1 MILSALLTSVG
12 INFGLCLLFFTLYS
26 ILRKQPINADVY
38 APRIVAEGKN
48 DQSSDFNLERLLPS
62 TSWVSRAWNPSEDEL
77 LMCAG
82 LDGVVFMRIFT
93 FSLKVFSFAG
103 VVGLCA
109 LLPINY
115 MGSQIFIDFSDFTNK
130 SLESFSI
137 SNVND
142 GSQRLWIH
150 FGAVY
155 AFTAFVC
162 YLLYVEYNS
171 ISLKRLAFY
180 SSSTPKPN
188 EFTVLVRGIP
198 KSPTD
203 TLSETVEKFFS
214 EYYPSVYLSHYM
226 VYHTSK
232 IWKIMNEADKI
243 CKRLAYL
250 KSTKERSQRFG
261 RVGFLGICGPKV
273 DLVEYYERKLDDL
286 EEKARLQQ
294 SLLHGKELPAAFVSF
309 KSRIGAAVA
318 LHIQQGSKPT
328 EWLTERAP
336 EPRDT
341 YWPFFSASFLSRW
354 IGNVVVVVACIV
366 LTVLFFIPVIIV
378 QGLTNLNQ
386 LETWFPFL
394 KSILDITFVA
404 QVITG
409 YLPSLI
415 LKMFLKLV
423 PPVMVLLS
431 SIQGYVAQSQ
441 IMKSACN
448 KMLWFSI
455 WNVFF
460 ANALSGSVLY
470 RVNIFLEPKQIPTI
484 LAVAV
489 PVQAT
494 FFITYVV
501 TNGWTNT
508 ASELLRLMPL
518 ISSYMTRVI
527 TTKGDEEELEVPS
540 LPYSS
545 EIPSLLLF
553 GLFGITYFFLSPL
566 ILPFLLVY
574 FCMGYIVYRHQI
586 NEGIALLVMLFV
598 YKFSSV
604 TVFLN
609 EGIAQNDRNGPC
621 VRESYGIGP
630 CLLNVYSPKFE
641 TGGEFW
647 PIVHNSTVFS
657 LILMHMIAVGIFGLK
672 KLPLASSL
680 TLPLPLLTLL
690 FNNYCRKRFL
700 PVFKGYPA
708 ELMIKKDRRDEN
720 DPALSHFH
728 EKLITA
734 YQDPALK
741 PIQFSTR
748 TDSHN
753 SPLLA
758 SQT

>member
-1 MILSALLTSVG
+1 M
-12 INFGLCLLFFTLYS
+12 
-26 ILRKQPINADVY
+26 R
-38 APRIVAEGKN
+38 
-48 DQSSDFNLERLLPS
+48 
-62 TSWVSRAWNPSEDEL
+62 
-77 LMCAG
+77 AG
-82 LDGVVFMRIFT
+82 LDGVVFMRIFL
-93 FSLKVFSFAG
+93 FSLKVFCFAG
-103 VVGLCA
+103 IVGLCV

-142 GSQRLWIH
+142 GSKRLWIH

-162 YLLYVEYNS
+162 YLLYVEYS
-171 ISLKRLAFY
+171 YISSKRLAFY
-180 SSSTPKPN
+180 SSSDPKPN

-198 KSPTD
+198 KSSTD
-203 TLSETVEKFFS
+203 SLSETVENFFS
-214 EYYPSVYLSHYM
+214 KYYPSVYLSHYM

-232 IWKIMNEADKI
+232 IWKLINEAKTMYRKLD
-243 CKRLAYL
+243 YL
-250 KSTKERSQRFG
+250 KSTDQSSQRYG
-261 RVGFLGICGPKV
+261 RVGFFGLCKPKV
-273 DLVEYYERKLDDL
+273 DLVQYYEKKLEDL
-286 EEKARLQQ
+286 EEKARMQQ
-294 SLLHGKELPAAFVSF
+294 SLLNGKELPAAFVSF

-318 LHIQQGSKPT
+318 LEVQQGANPT

-354 IGNVVVVVACIV
+354 IGNVVVVLACVV

-394 KSILDITFVA
+394 KSILDIAFIS

-415 LKMFLKLV
+415 LKLFLHFV
-423 PPVMVLLS
+423 PPVMIILS
-431 SIQGYVAQSQ
+431 SIQGYVARSQ
-441 IMKSACN
+441 IEKSACN
-448 KMLWFSI
+448 KVLWFTI

-470 RVNIFLEPKQIPTI
+470 RLNIFLDPKEIPNI
-484 LAVAV
+484 LAIAV
-489 PVQAT
+489 PGQAT

-501 TNGWTNT
+501 TSGWTST
-508 ASELLRLMPL
+508 SSELLRLMPL
-518 ISSYMTRVI
+518 VSSFTKRI
-527 TTKGDEEELEVPS
+527 FTTECGEEFEVPS
-540 LPYSS
+540 FPYSS
-545 EIPSLLLF
+545 EIPTILLF

-574 FCMGYIVYRHQI
+574 FCLGYIVYRHQ
-586 NEGIALLVMLFV
+586 
-598 YKFSSV
+598 
-604 TVFLN
+604 
-609 EGIAQNDRNGPC
+609 
-621 VRESYGIGP
+621 
-630 CLLNVYSPKFE
+630 LLNVYSPKFE
-641 TGGEFW
+641 TGGTFW

-657 LILMHMIAVGIFGLK
+657 LVLMHMIAVGIFGLK

-680 TLPLPLLTLL
+680 TIPLPIFTLL
-690 FNNYCRKRFL
+690 FNSYCRKRFL

-720 DPALSHFH
+720 TPAISDFH

-741 PIQFSTR
+741 PIQFSGR
-748 TDSHN
+748 TDTHN
-753 SPLLA
+753 APLLA
-758 SQT
+758 SET

>member
-12 INFGLCLLFFTLYS
+12 INLSLCLIFFILYS
-26 ILRKQPINADVY
+26 ILRKQPVNADVY
-38 APRIVAEGKN
+38 APRIVAEGKY
-48 DQSSDFNLERLLPS
+48 DQRSDFNLERLLPS
-62 TSWVSRAWNPSEDEL
+62 TSWVNRAWHPSEEEL
-77 LMCAG
+77 LTRAG
-82 LDGVVFMRIFT
+82 LDGVVFMRIFI

-103 VVGLCA
+103 VVGLCV

-142 GSQRLWIH
+142 GSKRLWIH

-162 YLLYVEYNS
+162 YLLYVEYDY
-171 ISLKRLAFY
+171 ISSKRLAFY
-180 SSSTPKPN
+180 STSAPKPN

-198 KSPTD
+198 KSSTD
-203 TLSETVEKFFS
+203 TLSESVEKFFS
-214 EYYPSVYLSHYM
+214 EYYPSIYLSHFM

-232 IWKIMNEADKI
+232 VWKIINEADKI
-243 CKRLAYL
+243 YRRLDYL
-250 KSTKERSQRFG
+250 KSTEQSSQRFG
-261 RVGFLGICGPKV
+261 RVGFLCFGRKV
-273 DLVEYYERKLDDL
+273 DLVEYYEKKLEDL
-286 EEKARLQQ
+286 EDKARRQQ
-294 SLLHGKELPAAFVSF
+294 SLLHGQELPAAFVSF

-318 LHIQQGSKPT
+318 LQIQQGTKPT

-354 IGNVVVVVACIV
+354 IGNVVVVIACFI

-394 KSILDITFVA
+394 KGILNITFVT

-415 LKMFLKLV
+415 LKLFLRFV
-423 PPVMVLLS
+423 PPVMIVLS
-431 SIQGYVAQSQ
+431 SIQGYVSHSQ
-441 IMKSACN
+441 IEKSACN
-448 KMLWFSI
+448 KVLLFTI

-470 RVNIFLEPKQIPTI
+470 RVNIFLEPKEIPNI

-501 TNGWTNT
+501 TSGWTST
-508 ASELLRLMPL
+508 SSELLRLMPL
-518 ISSYMTRVI
+518 VSSYSKRI
-527 TTKGDEEELEVPS
+527 FTTVTGEEFEVPS
-540 LPYSS
+540 FPYSS
-545 EIPSLLLF
+545 EIPSILLF
-553 GLFGITYFFLSPL
+553 GLFGTTYFFLSPL

-574 FCMGYIVYRHQI
+574 FCLGYIVYRHQ
-586 NEGIALLVMLFV
+586 
-598 YKFSSV
+598 
-604 TVFLN
+604 
-609 EGIAQNDRNGPC
+609 
-621 VRESYGIGP
+621 
-630 CLLNVYSPKFE
+630 LLNVYLPKFE
-641 TGGEFW
+641 TGGTFW

-680 TLPLPLLTLL
+680 MIPLPIFTLL

-720 DPALSHFH
+720 DPATSDFH
-728 EKLITA
+728 DKLITA

-741 PIQFSTR
+741 PIKFSEG
-748 TDSHN
+748 TDSYN
-753 SPLLA
+753 APLLA
-758 SQT
+758 SES